1 MKDCVCE
8 IAKRLNKARSSNFGY
23 QTPWNHKTTE
33 DTKKHCKH
41 CKSAFETWHLM
52 ITKQTADEKGFYC
65 PSSLLPVLQPTFTSP
80 RPPSKPPRTL
90 PLSLS
95 LQCLRLHNLNT
106 WSITGH
112 LGQHTHTHAAVSNR
126 QLYYILT
133 VIDCTPPVCGPNR
146 FTSWLLLSA
155 WVINTIIEDKW
166 TEKEIYVIPIKET
179 HQAWLAVKR
188 QWHDDANALTGSFT
202 SSNTRTNIEH
212 NKH

>member
-1 MKDCVCE
+1 MKKV
-8 IAKRLNKARSSNFGY
+8 S
-23 QTPWNHKTTE
+23 T
-33 DTKKHCKH
+33 
-41 CKSAFETWHLM
+41 
-52 ITKQTADEKGFYC
+52 
-65 PSSLLPVLQPTFTSP
+65 V
-80 RPPSKPPRTL
+80 L
-90 PLSLS
+90 PLSFLSSSRLSHLLILHPNLLGPFLS
-95 LQCLRLHNLNT
+95 LFLYSAYDCITSTPDPLQAT
-106 WSITGH
+106 WDN
-112 LGQHTHTHAAVSNR
+112 THTHAAVSNR